1 MMAPFTANIYHIVF
15 RLKDGVDADA
25 FETRFRAEVAPQLS
39 RGNFYFDSLKTFGDY
54 SRQNALSS
62 GVTNKLRLQYALG
75 GFALLC
81 IFLGMVGTFYIRA
94 NARREEVGILR
105 AMGVSRAGIVRRF
118 LAESWI
124 LVTVAYALALLVV
137 GNYVYAAGFAEGIN
151 AVNITKELVPDPAYP
166 QNRPWPHFF
175 SVTVLTYAVLL
186 LTALVG
192 TWIPVRRAARILPV
206 DALREE

>member
-1 MMAPFTANIYHIVF
+1 MAPFTANIYHIVF

-81 IFLGMVGTFYIRA
+81 IFL
-94 NARREEVGILR
+94 
-105 AMGVSRAGIVRRF
+105 
-118 LAESWI
+118 
-124 LVTVAYALALLVV
+124 
-137 GNYVYAAGFAEGIN
+137 
-151 AVNITKELVPDPAYP
+151 
-166 QNRPWPHFF
+166 
-175 SVTVLTYAVLL
+175 
-186 LTALVG
+186 
-192 TWIPVRRAARILPV
+192 AARSTSAPTP
-206 DALREE
+206 AARKWASCGRWA